1 MSTTLA
7 LALTLGAA
15 IGLVL
20 GMLGGG
26 GAVLAVPVL
35 VSVLGEDVHAAT
47 TGALVVVGLAALVGG
62 IRQASRGYVCWR
74 VAAVLALAALPGV
87 TLGTLA
93 NVHASGPL
101 LAGLLAALILGVAGV
116 TWVRSTSGRA
126 QRSGGPRVA
135 CPQIPMWKLVGA
147 GVALG
152 VLTGFFGVGG
162 GFVIVPMLS
171 VGFGVPMR
179 LAIGTS
185 LIAIFLMSVAGFA
198 NHLAQGSSADWSLVL
213 PFAAAMIAGS
223 LAGATLSPRVPRL
236 ALGRMFAVLLTGVAV
251 LLLVSV

>member
-1 MSTTLA
+1 VSTTLA

-47 TGALVVVGLAALVGG
+47 TGSLVVVGLAALVGG
-62 IRQASRGYVCWR
+62 MRQASEGYVCWR
-74 VAAVLALAALPGV
+74 VAGVLALAALPGV
-87 TLGTLA
+87 TLGTVA
-93 NVHASGPL
+93 NVHASGSL
-101 LAGLLAALILGVAGV
+101 LAVLLALLILGVAGV
-116 TWVRSTSGRA
+116 TWRRSASGRA
-126 QRSGGPRVA
+126 PRGGAPQVA

-198 NHLAQGSSADWSLVL
+198 NHLGQGSHVDWSLVL
-213 PFAAAMIAGS
+213 PFAVATIAGS

-236 ALGRMFAVLLTGVAV
+236 VLGRMFAVLLTGVAV
-251 LLLVSV
+251 LMILSA

>member
-7 LALTLGAA
+7 LALTLGAG

-47 TGALVVVGLAALVGG
+47 TGSLVVVGLAALVGG
-62 IRQASRGYVCWR
+62 MRQAGGGYVCWR
-74 VAAVLALAALPGV
+74 VASVLAVAALPGV
-87 TLGTLA
+87 ALGSVA
-93 NVHASGPL
+93 NVHASGSLLVVL
-101 LAGLLAALILGVAGV
+101 LALLILGVAGV
-116 TWVRSTSGRA
+116 TWRRSTSARIP
-126 QRSGGPRVA
+126 RGPEPRMA
-135 CPQIPMWKLVGA
+135 CPQIASWKLVGA
-147 GVALG
+147 GIALG
-152 VLTGFFGVGG
+152 ALTGFFGVGG
-162 GFVIVPMLS
+162 GFVIVPLLS
-171 VGFGVPMR
+171 VGLGVPMR

-185 LIAIFLMSVAGFA
+185 LIAIFLMSVTGFA
-198 NHLAQGSSADWSLVL
+198 NHLAQGSHVDWSLVL
-213 PFAAAMIAGS
+213 PFAAATIAGS

-251 LLLVSV
+251 LMLVSV